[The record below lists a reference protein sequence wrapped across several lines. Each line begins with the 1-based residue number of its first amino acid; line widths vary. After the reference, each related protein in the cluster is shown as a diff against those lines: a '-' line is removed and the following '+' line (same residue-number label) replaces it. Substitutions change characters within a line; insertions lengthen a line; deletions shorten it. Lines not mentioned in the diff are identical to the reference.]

1 MIYCVGF
8 IFFSSFDW
16 DDIIWFFFFVDFFL
30 WCKFKYDFVIVY
42 GSSNGIY
49 IIRVWIYV
57 LVCCLVDDF

>member
-16 DDIIWFFFFVDFFL
+16 DDIVWFFFFVDFFL
-30 WCKFKYDFVIVY
+30 WGKFKYDFVIVY

-49 IIRVWIYV
+49 IICVWIYV